1 MRNPKLLRQTTGAV
15 ALAGAITL
23 LAGLPAGTAVAAEGV
38 KCYGISAAGEND
50 CANKAAGHSCA
61 GQSTVDYSG
70 MDWQAVESKQACLEQ
85 EGELTA
91 FEGINPAYADMTEQA
106 S

>member
-1 MRNPKLLRQTTGAV
+1 MNNHKSLHFATGAV
-15 ALAGAITL
+15 ALAGALTL
-23 LAGLPAGTAVAAEGV
+23 LAGAPAGSAAAAQGV

-70 MDWQAVESKQACLEQ
+70 LDWQVVESKEACLDQ
-85 EGELTA
+85 HGKLHA
-91 FEGINPAYADMTEQA
+91 FEGINPYYAEQA
-106 S
+106 AES

>member
-1 MRNPKLLRQTTGAV
+1 MSNHKSLHLTTGAV
-15 ALAGAITL
+15 ALAGALTL
-23 LAGLPAGTAVAAEGV
+23 LAGAPAGSAAAAEKV

-70 MDWQAVESKQACLEQ
+70 LDWQAVDSKQACLDAHGKLE
-85 EGELTA
+85 A
-91 FEGINPAYADMTEQA
+91 FKGINPYYADEAAA